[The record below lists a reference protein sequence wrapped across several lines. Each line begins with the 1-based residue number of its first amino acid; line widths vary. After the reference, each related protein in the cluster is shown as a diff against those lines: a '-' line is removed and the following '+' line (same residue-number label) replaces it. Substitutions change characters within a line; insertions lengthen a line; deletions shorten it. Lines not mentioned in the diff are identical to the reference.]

1 MHVCANKKNKSPCH
15 LARDV
20 MMQKKSETSCAPL
33 FLLVY
38 TCAGL
43 DVARRR
49 SERGEQVSRV
59 VPHPPTTSHFPPAG
73 HFPASFSPPPPP
85 PLRMHTNVVA
95 SPVVTNRNC
104 LSSPWDNRHLRKN
117 PFSSFTHQP
126 QWLPLSSSRGRV
138 ISAFPPPLKVNVKYL
153 AWNGIQQK
161 IILSQSNVAAE
172 QMRSKLTLIRRH
184 FFTAALFRA
193 PKR

>member
-1 MHVCANKKNKSPCH
+1 MYA
-15 LARDV
+15 
-20 MMQKKSETSCAPL
+20 
-33 FLLVY
+33 
-38 TCAGL
+38 CAGL

-49 SERGEQVSRV
+49 GERGEQVSRV

-117 PFSSFTHQP
+117 PFSSFTATMAPFVLLEGTCH
-126 QWLPLSSSRGRV
+126 
-138 ISAFPPPLKVNVKYL
+138 ISLPPPLKVNVKYL

-161 IILSQSNVAAE
+161 IIIYLSNVVAE
-172 QMRSKLTLIRRH
+172 QMRSKSTLIRRH
-184 FFTAALFRA
+184 FFHNGAFSCSEALI
-193 PKR
+193 